1 MSEPT
6 HGLDRILETVVY
18 YREENRDAMRRFYD
32 DVLRLGTSR
41 VSSFGY
47 RLGSSVLLIFDAD
60 RSVVQKSPPA
70 HGTSGRAHACF
81 VAAAGDYEPWKDR
94 LRAAGVEILEEI
106 AWSPPLMGRSFYF
119 HDPAGN
125 VLEIADCDIW
135 PPGS

>member
-81 VAAAGDYEPWKDR
+81 VAVLMP
-94 LRAAGVEILEEI
+94 I
-106 AWSPPLMGRSFYF
+106 PPASWRPHSTTASARNITASTVDSGWQ
-119 HDPAGN
+119 
-125 VLEIADCDIW
+125 V
-135 PPGS
+135 PPNRPG